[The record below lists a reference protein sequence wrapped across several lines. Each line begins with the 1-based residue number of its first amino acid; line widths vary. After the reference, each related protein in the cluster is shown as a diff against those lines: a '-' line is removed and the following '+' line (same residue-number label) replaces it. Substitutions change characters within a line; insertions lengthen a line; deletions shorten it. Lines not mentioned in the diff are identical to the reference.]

1 MARTNRVRDAGPP
14 AYVEYGARVTAPAPF
29 RAQGGHLRGLV
40 LEVDPDRIAAL
51 CRRVFGGD
59 ARGPGE
65 HRDSLGHS
73 EYRPLG
79 RHVLLLVGHF
89 ERLSSLAHPFDQR
102 GYVAETQASIWVP
115 VAAGHRKS
123 KTFVADR
130 LCLVVPY
137 MFVDNPTSLLG
148 GREEFGY
155 PKSLA
160 RFEPG
165 DGRGARQVVETFGG
179 DFDPDNRAGWVPV
192 LELAERGALDGAQAD
207 VASIAERAWNG
218 GGEIAQA
225 LRHPRQ
231 SLARKPSDAFI
242 HDLVDD
248 IVHARARQLFLKQV
262 RAADDGTAACY
273 KELIE
278 APVKVSNWSWRPSV
292 REWEVTV
299 HSPDSH
305 PITADLGLRTQ
316 RTILTYELALDMTV
330 EPGTVIR
337 ADA

>member
-1 MARTNRVRDAGPP
+1 VNPARATGAPV
-14 AYVEYGARVTAPAPF
+14 YVEYGARVTAPAPF

-40 LEVDPDRIAAL
+40 LEGDRDRIAGL
-51 CRRVFGGD
+51 CRRMFGGD
-59 ARGPGE
+59 TRGQ
-65 HRDSLGHS
+65 S
-73 EYRPLG
+73 EYKPLG

-89 ERLSSLAHPFDQR
+89 ERISSLAHPFDQR

-115 VAAGHRKS
+115 VAAGHRKG
-123 KTFVADR
+123 KTFVTDR

-137 MFVDNPTSLLG
+137 IFVDNPMSLLG
-148 GREEFGY
+148 GREDFGY

-160 RFEPG
+160 RFDPG
-165 DGRGARQVVETFGG
+165 DGRGTRQVVETFGG
-179 DFDPDNRAGWVPV
+179 DFDPDNCAGWLPV
-192 LELAERGALDGAQAD
+192 LELAELDALDSAQAD
-207 VASIAERAWNG
+207 VASIGEVVWNG
-218 GGEIAQA
+218 AGDLAHA
-225 LRHPRQ
+225 LLHPRQ
-231 SLARKPSDAFI
+231 ALPRRPSDAFI

-248 IVHARARQLFLKQV
+248 IIHARARQLFLKQF

-278 APVKVSNWSWRPSV
+278 APVEVSNWSWRPSL

-330 EPGTVIR
+330 EAGTVIR